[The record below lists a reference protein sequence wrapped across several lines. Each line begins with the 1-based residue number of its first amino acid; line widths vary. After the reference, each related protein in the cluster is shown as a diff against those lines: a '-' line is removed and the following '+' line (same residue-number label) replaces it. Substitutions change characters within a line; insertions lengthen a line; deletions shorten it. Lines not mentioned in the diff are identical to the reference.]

1 MFGTALMALSTPIMQ
16 LSSSGNSS
24 PYPTVAI
31 TEDMLSGLINGVVA
45 NISAVLPMCLGIFT
59 IFLGIRII
67 PSFISRFARF

>member
-1 MFGTALMALSTPIMQ
+1 MFGSALMALSTPIMQ
-16 LSSSGNSS
+16 LSGEAAS

>member
-1 MFGTALMALSTPIMQ
+1 MFGSALMALSTPIMQ
-16 LSSSGNSS
+16 LSSEGGSS
-24 PYPTVAI
+24 YPTVAI